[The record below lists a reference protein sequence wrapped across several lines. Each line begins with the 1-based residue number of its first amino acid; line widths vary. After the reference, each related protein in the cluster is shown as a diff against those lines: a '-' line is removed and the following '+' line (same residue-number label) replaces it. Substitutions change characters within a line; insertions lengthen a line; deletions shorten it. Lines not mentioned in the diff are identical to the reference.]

1 MGWPLSGVELR
12 MEANDDMDIK
22 LQDVAWEQK
31 FGIANMC
38 FDVLYYGYEIDVSNV
53 LFIYIYIYMW
63 DIRFWLLYV
72 YTYTAYWCTCTCKCI
87 HVSYVFFCLK
97 PASFCR
103 LPIYE
108 AVYRGPTCRTIL
120 RAPPCGSPSLPLP
133 WEIAQA
139 DGTCIAGA
147 ECTESSFEAWVF
159 QHSRSIH
166 DFSQP

>member
-31 FGIANMC
+31 FGIANKMC

-53 LFIYIYIYMW
+53 LYIYKLRYSILTPICLYIHCILMYMYMW
-63 DIRFWLLYV
+63 I
-72 YTYTAYWCTCTCKCI
+72 YTWYMYLMCL
-87 HVSYVFFCLK
+87 FFLK
-97 PASFCR
+97 AASFCR

-108 AVYRGPTCRTIL
+108 AIYRCPPCRTIL
-120 RAPPCGSPSLPLP
+120 RAPPCGSPSP
-133 WEIAQA
+133 QA

-147 ECTESSFEAWVF
+147 ECTGSSFEAWVF
-159 QHSRSIH
+159 QHSRGIH